1 MTDTQIRTALIVED
15 QEEVADVIQA
25 TLESVGIQ
33 VQHAPNG
40 NKAVALLNQQHPDLI
55 ILDIRLPGGMSGWD
69 VLEVIQE
76 WRKDEKTR
84 VVVVSAFIDPAN
96 RLIGK
101 LQHVDHY
108 LFKPFEVTDLRNI
121 VVDLLGL
128 NVA

>member
-1 MTDTQIRTALIVED
+1 MTDTQIKTALVVED

-25 TLESVGIQ
+25 TLESIGLQ
-33 VQHAPNG
+33 VQLAPTG
-40 NKAVALLNQQHPDLI
+40 DKAVAILNEKHPDLVV
-55 ILDIRLPGGMSGWD
+55 LDIRLPGEMNGWQ
-69 VLEVIQE
+69 VLEVIQQ
-76 WRKDEKTR
+76 WRDDEKTC

-108 LFKPFEVTDLRNI
+108 LFKPFEVTDLREI